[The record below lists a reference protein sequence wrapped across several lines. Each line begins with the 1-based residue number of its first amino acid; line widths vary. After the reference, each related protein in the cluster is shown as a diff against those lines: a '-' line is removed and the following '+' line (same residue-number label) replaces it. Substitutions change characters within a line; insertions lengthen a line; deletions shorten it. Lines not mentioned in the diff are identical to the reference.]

1 MAILANAR
9 PAAAAQVKLFQAP
22 PGQRVSAALNIVN
35 TNAAGGADATVNVW
49 GLAVDGTPTDANRLV
64 PTSYAMPAGG
74 DPKRFAIVLEAGNV
88 LYVSSSTGTVNFHV
102 LGVQI
107 PVGN

>member
-35 TNAAGGADATVNVW
+35 TNAAG
-49 GLAVDGTPTDANRLV
+49 ANRLV